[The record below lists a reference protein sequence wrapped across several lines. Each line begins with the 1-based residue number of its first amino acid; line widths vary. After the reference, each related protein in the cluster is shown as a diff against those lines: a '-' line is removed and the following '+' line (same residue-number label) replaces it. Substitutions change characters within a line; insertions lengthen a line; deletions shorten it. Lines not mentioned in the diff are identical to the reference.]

1 MLSAV
6 EGEVESQ
13 AVCPQ
18 HPERAAVRTCARCGR
33 YVCSGCEQENGQCRE
48 CMRLSA
54 LEVPDSR
61 GRARRAVT
69 ALQFSAATDLLS
81 LGLHVILSLGV
92 FTEEVQGVPAAG
104 VVFLN
109 VGGGLLAQVF
119 LLMWFHRV
127 VRQLKALG
135 RDIGDSPAMAVWW
148 WLIPLANWV
157 KPYHLMKDVATRLGG
172 AHFASVLPLS
182 VWWGANV
189 LSRIMNQVDQRII
202 GKLETADGG
211 MSTAGAVVGL
221 IAAGSALVM
230 ALFSIQIIRALQEK
244 LDQRRDG
251 LEFGDGPVPEAG
263 AEAA

>member
-1 MLSAV
+1 
-6 EGEVESQ
+6 
-13 AVCPQ
+13 
-18 HPERAAVRTCARCGR
+18 
-33 YVCSGCEQENGQCRE
+33 
-48 CMRLSA
+48 MRLTA

-69 ALQFSAATDLLS
+69 SLQFSAAMNLLS
-81 LGLHVILSLGV
+81 GGLNFILLLDV
-92 FTEEVQGVPAAG
+92 FTEEVRGVPAMA
-104 VVFLN
+104 VVFLS

-135 RDIGDSPAMAVWW
+135 RDIGESPAMAVWW

-172 AHFASVLPLS
+172 AHFTAALPLS
-182 VWWGANV
+182 AWWGVNV

-211 MSTAGAVVGL
+211 MSTAAAMVGIL
-221 IAAGSALVM
+221 SAAFALAM
-230 ALFSIQIIRALQEK
+230 ALYSVQIIRALQEK

-251 LEFGDGPVPEAG
+251 LAFGD
-263 AEAA
+263 EAA